1 MNDDVTQNRQTKG
14 ENRVTGEISINK
26 AKMAKE
32 VSATFILTVRIG
44 SKWC

>member
-1 MNDDVTQNRQTKG
+1 MSDDVTQNRQAKG
-14 ENRVTGEISINK
+14 ENRVLGEISINK

-32 VSATFILTVRIG
+32 VSAYFILTVRIG